1 MKFKLPKQFQN
12 FGQQHLHQTDEQ
24 MIKALG
30 LSNEEVKQ
38 LKFISDKMALV
49 GIESA
54 IDDLS
59 MFMVQQD
66 IKDALK
72 S

>member
-1 MKFKLPKQFQN
+1 MKYKLPKQFKH
-12 FGQQHLHQTDEQ
+12 FGKQHLHQTDQE

-30 LSNEEVKQ
+30 LSNEEVEQ

-54 IDDLS
+54 IDDLA